1 MKNQTLHLGIPH
13 TDALPLS
20 HRDSMVSEA
29 HYKLHVWHAS
39 PILLGSVMSIVPCL
53 LTIGMLVSF
62 ELGKEVEENVFGLV
76 TSVWDKGKRKILC
89 PHEDL
94 NFRPLSS
101 AVWMLYHWAIETL
114 VSKAHNEVHVCNQNF
129 SLSHA
134 CDKTKKSIFLHVVTK
149 LKLTIF
155 LILSQNMQ
163 EKFSTLFWVNFRTHS
178 LSIYAIWDR
187 VVTVNCKFKQKGIL
201 LTLTLIGF

>member
-13 TDALPLS
+13 PDALPLS
-20 HRDSMVSEA
+20 RRDSMVSEA

-39 PILLGSVMSIVPCL
+39 SILLGSVMSIVPCL

-76 TSVWDKGKRKILC
+76 TSVWDKGKRKILF

-134 CDKTKKSIFLHVVTK
+134 CDKTKKKHLSPCRHQAQTYHFSYSISKHARK
-149 LKLTIF
+149 
-155 LILSQNMQ
+155 IL
-163 EKFSTLFWVNFRTHS
+163 NFV
-178 LSIYAIWDR
+178 L
-187 VVTVNCKFKQKGIL
+187 GEL
-201 LTLTLIGF
+201 